1 MATSYTL
8 TNLDSKLKNYLSAN
22 KDQLISNAIFNSK
35 SSKLFTLQTGVK
47 NPTAIVRLDTSIN
60 LADGKACGFSA
71 TDADVFSN
79 RILTPEFLKLNK
91 QYCAKDFLNTWKAS
105 DIRMA
110 ATSENGGMPFEE
122 EIINKNIEALG
133 AVVEKML
140 WQGDKTNG
148 SGNMALM
155 DGLTTIMSSEITSGA
170 IPAANVIAKST
181 DNVYTRVEKLWKA
194 LPANIADK
202 CTIVMSVSN
211 YKDLIVEL
219 ANSNYFHIFETYE
232 GEYRMRLPFA
242 NIDVRGIEGLEG
254 MDWIIAMPLDEVYYG
269 VDAENDQEDVDLF
282 YDQAARLFKLVI
294 EFAVAVNYVFPE
306 NVFINK

>member
-155 DGLTTIMSSEITSGA
+155 DGLTTIMSAEITSGA

>member
-148 SGNMALM
+148 TGNMALM
-155 DGLTTIMSSEITSGA
+155 DGLTTIMSAEITSGA

>member
-1 MATSYTL
+1 
-8 TNLDSKLKNYLSAN
+8 
-22 KDQLISNAIFNSK
+22 
-35 SSKLFTLQTGVK
+35 
-47 NPTAIVRLDTSIN
+47 
-60 LADGKACGFSA
+60 
-71 TDADVFSN
+71 
-79 RILTPEFLKLNK
+79 
-91 QYCAKDFLNTWKAS
+91 
-105 DIRMA
+105 
-110 ATSENGGMPFEE
+110 MP
-122 EIINKNIEALG
+122 INKNIEALG

-155 DGLTTIMSSEITSGA
+155 DGLTTIMTAEITSGA
-170 IPAANVIAKST
+170 IPAGNVIAKST
-181 DNVYTRVEKLWKA
+181 DSVYTRVEKLWKA

-202 CTIVMSVSN
+202 CTIVMNITN

-219 ANSNYFHIFETYE
+219 ANSNNFHIFETYE

>member
-1 MATSYTL
+1 MASYTI
-8 TNLDSKLKNYLSAN
+8 TDLDAKLKNYLSAN

-47 NPTAIVRLDTSIN
+47 NPTAIVRLDTSVN
-60 LADGKACGFSA
+60 LADGTSCGFSA
-71 TDADVFSN
+71 TGSDTFTN
-79 RILTPEFLKLNK
+79 RILTPAFLKLNK

-105 DIRMA
+105 DIQMG
-110 ATSENGGMPFEE
+110 ATKENGGMPFEE
-122 EIINKNIEALG
+122 KILDENIKALG
-133 AVVEKML
+133 AVVEKLL

-148 SGNMALM
+148 TGNMALA
-155 DGLTTIMSSEITSGA
+155 DGLTTLMTADITSTA

-181 DNVYTRVEKLWKA
+181 DSVYTRVEKLWKA
-194 LPANIADK
+194 LPANIADR
-202 CTIVMSVSN
+202 CTIVMSISN
-211 YKDLIVEL
+211 YKDMIVEL
-219 ANSNYFHIFETYE
+219 ANSNNFHIFETYE

-269 VDAENDQEDVDLF
+269 VDAENDTEDVDLF
-282 YDQAARLFKLVI
+282 WDQAARLFKLVI

-306 NVFINK
+306 NIFINK